1 MATDKL
7 RAHLARLIQ
16 QLRETGICLLDQM
29 EAEGEISHEDRR
41 LFQYLFCH
49 GMGEARFIMETPKEA
64 IACEQGIGK
73 DKHIEF
79 VMEHDIRMAAEAFVE
94 YLFGKEWRV
103 CEHYPHAVRTLT
115 LTAPLS
121 DILTKLLEAVRAKP
135 SEVRERL
142 AQMVTRTPLCPRCRT
157 HGHTA
162 DECKLLPPGH
172 GGESDA
178 RGSEA
183 G

>member
-41 LFQYLFCH
+41 TFQYLFCS
-49 GMGEARFIMETPKEA
+49 GMGKAHFIMEKPKEA

-73 DKHIEF
+73 DRQIEST
-79 VMEHDIRMAAEAFVE
+79 MEHDIRMAAEDFVE

-121 DILTKLLEAVRAKP
+121 AILTKLLEAVRAKP
-135 SEVRERL
+135 SEVRRRLEERITL
-142 AQMVTRTPLCPRCRT
+142 KSGAQTTEGKAT
-157 HGHTA
+157 
-162 DECKLLPPGH
+162 
-172 GGESDA
+172 DA
-178 RGSEA
+178 G
-183 G
+183 